1 MEDNCKISS
10 NSFVSIKNSV
20 DKENKKIELDNLLN
34 DFFPIEN
41 HNFDMI
47 NQKDVNAKID
57 EDQKEINTIDFQ
69 VERKFKFCNEIIKI
83 LSKVTNSTKK
93 FHLIF
98 EKLFELKF
106 NSMKLTNSLILL
118 NYINKNEDE
127 EFINTISSHN
137 IELENNFSNF
147 EIINKFFSKILKE
160 NIDIDPTKNL
170 ENELFLIQIISY
182 FLQNKLYDTSLI
194 DNIFS
199 FQVQFACLKY
209 NRSSKLKIKYV
220 LKDNLIKEI
229 YRYLFKGNELSLI
242 ELEDLKLCEGEFDS
256 KTKFFLLNISHSLLF
271 YQNDMIKDIK
281 IKNLNIKHLFTGR
294 EFKDK
299 KEIELIE
306 FFGPISPREMMLLI
320 ASNHYPNKEFPDLYL
335 TRYIGPILMQLGFVD
350 RVHKKYDEYKGVIKS
365 FQENLGK
372 IIGFDLSDEYCE
384 FKSITKKSI
393 YNSLKL
399 IANCFRTIT
408 SY

>member
-1 MEDNCKISS
+1 
-10 NSFVSIKNSV
+10 
-20 DKENKKIELDNLLN
+20 
-34 DFFPIEN
+34 
-41 HNFDMI
+41 
-47 NQKDVNAKID
+47 
-57 EDQKEINTIDFQ
+57 
-69 VERKFKFCNEIIKI
+69 
-83 LSKVTNSTKK
+83 
-93 FHLIF
+93 
-98 EKLFELKF
+98 
-106 NSMKLTNSLILL
+106 MKLTNSLILL